1 MGSKAIKQLEFDKQL
16 DTTQFRNFQKSGEV
30 QLINQLYAKYMHLIY
45 GVGYKRTKERKAA
58 QKIVIDT
65 YKTMLQQAPK
75 AKIDCFK
82 TWLYQ
87 LTIEECSK
95 LNEPREDGNST
106 TNTLGNHI
114 LDRYRVMDKR
124 LKDCF
129 TSLSEEEQQC
139 IELFYQK
146 NRCYREIS
154 EELKIPENDIR
165 FKIDNAKELIHQCLQ

>member
-58 QKIVIDT
+58 QKVVIDT
-65 YKTMLQQAPK
+65 YKSMLQQAPK

-87 LTIEECSK
+87 ITIEECAK
-95 LNEPREDGNST
+95 IKGHEEVETT
-106 TNTLGNHI
+106 TNSLGNHI

-129 TSLSEEEQQC
+129 ASLSEEEQKC

-146 NRCYREIS
+146 NRSYREIS
-154 EELKIPENDIR
+154 EELKIPENEIR
-165 FKIDNAKELIHQCLQ
+165 FKIDGAKEIIHKCLH